1 MNLDILRSTA
11 KLAENLGQK
20 PENIFIL
27 SNGDQLSVNKERAIK
42 FENVVSADDILVDGL
57 GVGDVGNI
65 VLKDRKATFRVRT
78 YYRSCICRYKGR
90 NFSFWTRD
98 SI

>member
-1 MNLDILRSTA
+1 MPVHGESRHLKEHA
-11 KLAENLGQK
+11 KLAESLGQK

-65 VLKDRKATFRVRT
+65 VLKIENYFQNQDLL
-78 YYRSCICRYKGR
+78 S
-90 NFSFWTRD
+90 
-98 SI
+98 